1 MRKFTDM
8 GTKILTAAAVSAA
21 LLFSGGSTATAQAP
35 AIVAAQA
42 TTGGNTPH
50 RLKEGFQEALSLY
63 RNGMYAEA
71 RASFSALAEINPD
84 MMAEGYA
91 VLCSEYMKTP
101 GYEKQVKRYL
111 DGYPHSPL
119 IPLIRFNYALNLF
132 DAEEFR
138 EASYLFKS
146 ISPRQLPRS
155 QRSEY
160 LFKRAYCDFEEGN
173 NDLAKSELADVSDL
187 NSSDYSG
194 PARYALGYLNYEEK
208 NFKEA
213 IGWFEKALSD
223 ERFTAMSNYYILD
236 SRYMLKDYEYVTK
249 NGTAFLN
256 RVPKECCSHLS
267 RIIAESYLVL
277 GDPSKARQFFDL
289 GSGSLKERSDYFFAG
304 SLMYAVKDW
313 KGAIENYSLMQD
325 RTDSIGQVA
334 NYNMAYSFIQTKNK
348 VAAMRCFRD
357 ASSVGFDP
365 KVTEDAL
372 FNYAKLAFDLNND
385 NSAFDNYISR
395 YSTGAKGDRIYSYM
409 AVAALRNRDYAAA
422 VEAFDKIDE
431 LDADMRSNYMK
442 TNYLRAFQLI
452 GDGAYRDAVP
462 CLKASAYYAEKGSAF
477 WQLSRFWLAESLFRG
492 GDYDGAISI
501 FTELRNTSA
510 LDGREESS
518 LIPFSLGYCNFKKG
532 DYDKAIRWF
541 DEYIDSGAQPYR
553 KTSSIRKADCYFM
566 KKSYKSAI
574 IVYEQVASDYPSV
587 NDIYPYYQAG
597 ICYGL
602 TGSEDLK
609 IKALSPVTTA
619 KPDSRFWSEAVFEL
633 GRAYV
638 ATSDA
643 SAATDCFNLILD
655 NVRDSTYMARA
666 LIELGMI
673 SRNAGDYD
681 SALSRYKEVV
691 DRMPV
696 STYADDAIAAI
707 ESIYRTRGDAQA
719 FLDYLDAIGRPEIK
733 TDAER
738 EAIIFNAAEQTFF
751 SEDYEKALAA
761 LESYMT
767 AYPRGRL
774 RTDALFYIA
783 ECHRNL
789 GQKEAACDAYFKV
802 LTTGSESF
810 GESAL
815 LRYAQLTYSLQ
826 RYSDSYEAWGKLLE
840 TARMEQN
847 KPLARIGMMRSAY
860 RARNFELAI
869 AASREVRD
877 LPEAGPDLCREAD
890 WTLAK
895 SYMSTSRRAEALRI
909 MEQLA
914 AEPKT
919 EEGAEASYII
929 IQDLYDKGKFETVEA
944 KVYEFAESGSSR
956 QYWIA
961 RAFLVLGDSFVEMDD
976 KAQAL
981 ATWQSIIDGYTPSG
995 ADDDIVD
1002 NARLRIERTK

>member
-1 MRKFTDM
+1 M
-8 GTKILTAAAVSAA
+8 GTKIFAAALVSTV
-21 LLFSGGSTATAQAP
+21 LLLSGEGLAVAQAP
-35 AIVAAQA
+35 ALLGAQA
-42 TTGGNTPH
+42 SNSGRTPS
-50 RLKEGFQEALSLY
+50 RLGKDWRDAVRLY
-63 RNGMYAEA
+63 EDGMYAEA
-71 RASFSALAEINPD
+71 RTAFSELSSAHPD
-84 MMAEGYA
+84 MMTEGYA
-91 VLCSEYMKTP
+91 VLCSERLKTP
-101 GYEKQVKRYL
+101 GYEKLVKRYL
-111 DGYPHSPL
+111 DEYQHSSLVPL
-119 IPLIRFNYALNLF
+119 VRFNYALNLF
-132 DAEEFR
+132 DEEKFS

-173 NDLAKSELADVSDL
+173 NGLAKSELEDVSDL
-187 NSSDYSG
+187 NSPDYSG

-213 IGWFEKALSD
+213 IDWFGKALDD

-249 NGTAFLN
+249 NGTSYLN

-277 GDPSKARQFFDL
+277 GDPVKARQFFDL
-289 GSGSLKERSDYFFAG
+289 GSSSLQERSDYFFAG

-313 KGAIENYSLMQD
+313 RGAIENYSMMQD
-325 RTDSIGQVA
+325 RADSIGQVA

-357 ASSVGFDP
+357 ASTVDFDP
-365 KVTEDAL
+365 ALTEDAF

-385 NSAFDNYISR
+385 YSAFDNYISR
-395 YSTGAKGDRIYSYM
+395 YSTGSKGDRIYNYM

-431 LDADMRSNYMK
+431 LDPDMRSNYMK
-442 TNYLRAFQLI
+442 TNYLRAYQLI

-462 CLKASAYYAEKGSAF
+462 CLKASAYYADKGSTF

-501 FTELRNTSA
+501 FTDLQNTSA
-510 LDGREESS
+510 LDGREEAS

-541 DEYIDSGAQPYR
+541 DEYINSDAQPYR

-566 KKSYKSAI
+566 KKNYKSAI
-574 IVYEQVASDYPSV
+574 VVYEQVAADYPSV

-602 TGSEDLK
+602 TGSDDMK
-609 IKALSPVTTA
+609 IKTLSPVTGA
-619 KPDSRFWSEAVFEL
+619 KPDSRFWSEAVYEL

-638 ATSDA
+638 AKADTDNA
-643 SAATDCFNLILD
+643 SECFNLILD

-681 SALSRYKEVV
+681 TALERYKEVV
-691 DRMPV
+691 EKMPV
-696 STYADDAIAAI
+696 SEYADDAIAAI
-707 ESIYRTRGDAQA
+707 ESIYQTKGEAQE
-719 FLDYLDAIGRPEIK
+719 FLAYLDAIGRPEIK

-761 LESYMT
+761 LQSYM
-767 AYPRGRL
+767 ASYPRGKM

-783 ECHRNL
+783 ECCRNL
-789 GQKEAACDAYFKV
+789 GQKEAACDNYAKV
-802 LTTGSESF
+802 IAFGSESF

-815 LRYAQLTYSLQ
+815 LRYAQLSYSLQ

-847 KPLARIGMMRSAY
+847 KTLARTGMMRSAY
-860 RARNFELAI
+860 RARMFDLAI

-877 LPEAGPDLCREAD
+877 LPGADEALCREAD

-895 SYMSTSRRAEALRI
+895 SYMSTSRRVEALRI

-914 AEPKT
+914 ADPKT
-919 EEGAEASYII
+919 EEGAEASYVI
-929 IQDLYDKGKFETVEA
+929 IQDLYDKGKFESVEE
-944 KVYEFAESGSSR
+944 KVYAFAESGSSR

-961 RAFLVLGDSFVEMDD
+961 RAFLVLGDSFAERDD
-976 KAQAL
+976 KEQAV
-981 ATWQSIIDGYTPSG
+981 ATWQSIIDGYKPSG
-995 ADDDIVD
+995 ADDDIID
-1002 NARLRIERTK
+1002 NARMRIERTK